1 MDESNKPQ
9 EFEEDPREKA
19 RLEKLNRLQEIEK
32 EKSERQKQ
40 KIEAQREAAEQS
52 RQFQIEKLKFRQENE
67 QV

>member
-1 MDESNKPQ
+1 MDESNKTQ
-9 EFEEDPREKA
+9 EFEEDLREKA

-40 KIEAQREAAEQS
+40 KIEAQREAAEQT